1 MIDPSIFVSTELD
14 YRINRNSRT
23 TRVRKGSSRNRFG
36 RSRNLFVRRSA
47 ERPAQTGLDG

>member
-23 TRVRKGSSRNRFG
+23 SRVRKGVPRNRVG
-36 RSRNLFVRRSA
+36 RSRNPFVRRSA
-47 ERPAQTGLDG
+47 VRADQAEHGE

>member
-23 TRVRKGSSRNRFG
+23 SRVRKGSSRNRFG
-36 RSRNLFVRRSA
+36 RSRKPFVRRSA
-47 ERPAQTGLDG
+47 EPPAQAGLGG